1 MSEFEI
7 ASKLKARKPFT
18 VRKGGEQKH
27 AYAGAKFF
35 GIKIKMEKI
44 SDKTFGVLFVET

>member
-35 GIKIKMEKI
+35 GIKITMERLTP
-44 SDKTFGVLFVET
+44 KTFDVLFVEA